1 MHRIQRTSPSTRRNV
16 CGPVSSR
23 EARISRRAAANLS
36 FRIVEEDEA
45 PSGMLARG
53 HYDAASRFVDDD
65 GKDYL
70 KFDWSF
76 DIAKDWK

>member
-1 MHRIQRTSPSTRRNV
+1 MV
-16 CGPVSSR
+16 V
-23 EARISRRAAANLS
+23 A
-36 FRIVEEDEA
+36 EDEA

-53 HYDAASRFVDDD
+53 HYEAASRFVDDD
-65 GKDYL
+65 DNDHL